1 MWQRK
6 TNVITTHKK
15 LVAEGTDVSQTQGGK
30 CKASRRRTQ
39 REIINHTIGG
49 LAPQGCGDEEAFLPK
64 IPESHSATLRRERW
78 YGKDRSQLGD
88 VEDESEL
95 RTGKIWFSENDPQ
108 KYISSNTTSL
118 FSVIRDIFTDYYDC
132 NIK

>member
-1 MWQRK
+1 M
-6 TNVITTHKK
+6 
-15 LVAEGTDVSQTQGGK
+15 
-30 CKASRRRTQ
+30 
-39 REIINHTIGG
+39 
-49 LAPQGCGDEEAFLPK
+49 
-64 IPESHSATLRRERW
+64 
-78 YGKDRSQLGD
+78 GD